1 MASTSPR
8 TELGLSSDQFYRRI
22 RVLVDA
28 GMISPERGLKRKIL
42 LTEADEAVL
51 RQFRAIEQ
59 TNQERGL
66 EWCLERLRYEL
77 EVAKAAQLEART
89 AQLESSLDFAHTEV
103 RQLRMA
109 LAIRTRNPLRRFM
122 AWWRKVTTP
131 PPSE

>member
-1 MASTSPR
+1 MVSTSPR
-8 TELGLSSDQFYRRI
+8 TELGLSSDQFYRRV
-22 RVLVDA
+22 RALADA
-28 GMISPERGLKRKIL
+28 GIITPERGLKNKIM

-77 EVAKAAQLEART
+77 EVAKASQLEARA

-109 LAIRTRNPLRRFM
+109 LAIRTRNPLRRFL

-131 PPSE
+131 PPIE

>member
-1 MASTSPR
+1 MVSTSPR
-8 TELGLSSDQFYRRI
+8 TELGLSSDQFYRRV
-22 RVLVDA
+22 RALADA
-28 GMISPERGLKRKIL
+28 GIITPERGLKNKIM

-77 EVAKAAQLEART
+77 EVARASQLEARA

-109 LAIRTRNPLRRFM
+109 LAIRTRNPLRRFL
-122 AWWRKVTTP
+122 AWVRRRRQM
-131 PPSE
+131 